1 MYSKEKILKA
11 VKYKVMPI
19 ICSHVV
25 KDYGNLTKEEK
36 EMGEK
41 ILTRMK
47 HGEGW
52 TLENII
58 IISSIIHSVAVEMT
72 KFFLDIKTHDIMER
86 EDNIIP
92 LRR

>member
-1 MYSKEKILKA
+1 
-11 VKYKVMPI
+11 MPI

-25 KDYGNLTKEEK
+25 KDDGSLTTEEK

-47 HGEGW
+47 HGEDW

-58 IISSIIHSVAVEMT
+58 IISSIIHSVSVEMT
-72 KFFLDIKTHDIMER
+72 KFFLDMKTHDIIER